1 MQYIAMKRN
10 NGFFLL
16 QCTMKGELVM
26 NQEIASKIEQLNK
39 IVGDIS
45 KNCNCIIKR
54 NQQIEKEYL
63 GDSMG
68 RFLGKTATALA
79 AAGASKAIV
88 NKMNELAALATKN
101 AVMEASMSVPTV
113 TETLALPGPLATG
126 AGTVIEMGG
135 PIAESTALTT
145 TGSTALA
152 TTGSTALAT
161 TGAAETATGLVE
173 ISAGL
178 STGALAA
185 VALSTIA
192 GFAAGWNIGNKFIT
206 PLRLCYHEQKTLKN
220 QAEKLVKNCG
230 TLMSAL
236 LQCRARV
243 KNANSDLQ
251 SALKKLETEEYKG
264 LEKRRKKIKKRIKE
278 LNALEQEIASM
289 NKAISSVYAVTK
301 KWLN

>member
-1 MQYIAMKRN
+1 MKRN

-152 TTGSTALAT
+152 TTG
-161 TGAAETATGLVE
+161 AAETATGLVE

-206 PLRLCYHEQKTLKN
+206 PLRLCHHEQKTLKN

>member
-1 MQYIAMKRN
+1 MKRN

-54 NQQIEKEYL
+54 
-63 GDSMG
+63 
-68 RFLGKTATALA
+68 
-79 AAGASKAIV
+79 
-88 NKMNELAALATKN
+88 
-101 AVMEASMSVPTV
+101 
-113 TETLALPGPLATG
+113 
-126 AGTVIEMGG
+126 
-135 PIAESTALTT
+135 
-145 TGSTALA
+145 
-152 TTGSTALAT
+152 
-161 TGAAETATGLVE
+161 
-173 ISAGL
+173 
-178 STGALAA
+178 
-185 VALSTIA
+185 
-192 GFAAGWNIGNKFIT
+192 
-206 PLRLCYHEQKTLKN
+206 N

>member
-152 TTGSTALAT
+152 TTG
-161 TGAAETATGLVE
+161 AAETATGLVE

-206 PLRLCYHEQKTLKN
+206 PLRLCHHEQKTLKN

-243 KNANSDLQ
+243 KNAKSDLQ

>member
-1 MQYIAMKRN
+1 
-10 NGFFLL
+10 
-16 QCTMKGELVM
+16 M

-152 TTGSTALAT
+152 TTG
-161 TGAAETATGLVE
+161 AAETATGLVE

-178 STGALAA
+178 STVALAA

-206 PLRLCYHEQKTLKN
+206 PLRLCHHEQKTLKN

>member
-79 AAGASKAIV
+79 A
-88 NKMNELAALATKN
+88 
-101 AVMEASMSVPTV
+101 
-113 TETLALPGPLATG
+113 
-126 AGTVIEMGG
+126 
-135 PIAESTALTT
+135 
-145 TGSTALA
+145 
-152 TTGSTALAT
+152 
-161 TGAAETATGLVE
+161 
-173 ISAGL
+173 
-178 STGALAA
+178 
-185 VALSTIA
+185 
-192 GFAAGWNIGNKFIT
+192 GWNIGNKFIT
-206 PLRLCYHEQKTLKN
+206 PLRLCHHEQKTLKN

>member
-1 MQYIAMKRN
+1 MERN
-10 NGFFLL
+10 NSFFLL

-101 AVMEASMSVPTV
+101 AVMEASMSVPTA

-126 AGTVIEMGG
+126 TGTVIEMGG
-135 PIAESTALTT
+135 PIAESTALT
-145 TGSTALA
+145 

-206 PLRLCYHEQKTLKN
+206 PLRLCHHEQKTLKN

>member
-1 MQYIAMKRN
+1 MQYIAMERN
-10 NGFFLL
+10 NSFFLL
-16 QCTMKGELVM
+16 QYTMKGELVM
-26 NQEIASKIEQLNK
+26 NQEIAAKIEQLNK

-68 RFLGKTATALA
+68 GFLGKTATALA

-152 TTGSTALAT
+152 TTG
-161 TGAAETATGLVE
+161 AAETATGLVE

-206 PLRLCYHEQKTLKN
+206 PLRLCHQEQKNLKN

-289 NKAISSVYAVTK
+289 NKAIFSVYAVTK

>member
-152 TTGSTALAT
+152 TTG
-161 TGAAETATGLVE
+161 AAETATGLVE

-178 STGALAA
+178 STVALAA

-206 PLRLCYHEQKTLKN
+206 PLRLCHHEQKTLKN

>member
-1 MQYIAMKRN
+1 
-10 NGFFLL
+10 
-16 QCTMKGELVM
+16 M
-26 NQEIASKIEQLNK
+26 NQEIASKIDQLNK
-39 IVGDIS
+39 IVGDIN

-68 RFLGKTATALA
+68 GFLGKTAT
-79 AAGASKAIV
+79 
-88 NKMNELAALATKN
+88 
-101 AVMEASMSVPTV
+101 
-113 TETLALPGPLATG
+113 ALPGPLATG

-135 PIAESTALTT
+135 PIAESTAL
-145 TGSTALA
+145 
-152 TTGSTALAT
+152 
-161 TGAAETATGLVE
+161 
-173 ISAGL
+173 
-178 STGALAA
+178 
-185 VALSTIA
+185 
-192 GFAAGWNIGNKFIT
+192 
-206 PLRLCYHEQKTLKN
+206 RLYQQEHKNLKK
-220 QAEKLVKNCG
+220 QAEKLIKNCG
-230 TLMSAL
+230 TAL
-236 LQCRARV
+236 LQCRARI

>member
-1 MQYIAMKRN
+1 
-10 NGFFLL
+10 
-16 QCTMKGELVM
+16 MKGELVM
-26 NQEIASKIEQLNK
+26 NQEIASKIDQLNK
-39 IVGDIS
+39 IVGDIN

-68 RFLGKTATALA
+68 GFLGKTATALA
-79 AAGASKAIV
+79 AAGASKTIV
-88 NKMNELAALATKN
+88 SKINELAALATKN

-113 TETLALPGPLATG
+113 VEPLALPGPLATG

-145 TGSTALA
+145 TGSTAL
-152 TTGSTALAT
+152 TTTS
-161 TGAAETATGLVE
+161 AAEVATGLVE

-178 STGALAA
+178 TPGALAA

-192 GFAAGWNIGNKFIT
+192 GFAAGWTIGNKYIT
-206 PLRLCYHEQKTLKN
+206 PLRLYQQEHKNLKK
-220 QAEKLVKNCG
+220 QAEKLIKNCG

-236 LQCRARV
+236 LQCRARI

>member
-152 TTGSTALAT
+152 TTG
-161 TGAAETATGLVE
+161 AAETATGLVE

-206 PLRLCYHEQKTLKN
+206 PLRLCHHEQKTLKN

>member
-1 MQYIAMKRN
+1 MQYIAMERN
-10 NGFFLL
+10 NSFFLL
-16 QCTMKGELVM
+16 QYTMKGELVM
-26 NQEIASKIEQLNK
+26 NQEIAAKIEQLNR

-68 RFLGKTATALA
+68 GFLGKTATALA

-152 TTGSTALAT
+152 TTG
-161 TGAAETATGLVE
+161 AAETATGLVE

-206 PLRLCYHEQKTLKN
+206 PLRLCHQEQKNLKN

>member
-1 MQYIAMKRN
+1 MQYIAMERN
-10 NGFFLL
+10 NSFFLL
-16 QCTMKGELVM
+16 QYTMKGELVM
-26 NQEIASKIEQLNK
+26 NQEIAAKIEQLNK

-68 RFLGKTATALA
+68 GFLEKTATALA

-152 TTGSTALAT
+152 TTG
-161 TGAAETATGLVE
+161 AAETATGLVE

-206 PLRLCYHEQKTLKN
+206 PLRLCHQEQKNLKN

>member
-1 MQYIAMKRN
+1 MQYIAMERN
-10 NGFFLL
+10 NSFFLL
-16 QCTMKGELVM
+16 QYTMKGELVM
-26 NQEIASKIEQLNK
+26 NQEIAAKIEQLNK

-54 NQQIEKEYL
+54 NQQIEKEYF

-68 RFLGKTATALA
+68 GFLGKTATALA

-152 TTGSTALAT
+152 TTG
-161 TGAAETATGLVE
+161 AAETATGLVE

-206 PLRLCYHEQKTLKN
+206 PLRLCHQEQKNLKN

>member
-79 AAGASKAIV
+79 AAG
-88 NKMNELAALATKN
+88 
-101 AVMEASMSVPTV
+101 
-113 TETLALPGPLATG
+113 
-126 AGTVIEMGG
+126 
-135 PIAESTALTT
+135 
-145 TGSTALA
+145 
-152 TTGSTALAT
+152 
-161 TGAAETATGLVE
+161 
-173 ISAGL
+173 
-178 STGALAA
+178 
-185 VALSTIA
+185 
-192 GFAAGWNIGNKFIT
+192 WNIGNKFIT
-206 PLRLCYHEQKTLKN
+206 PLRLCHHEQKTLKN

>member
-39 IVGDIS
+39 IVGNIS

-54 NQQIEKEYL
+54 NQQIEKECF
-63 GDSMG
+63 GDSLG
-68 RFLGKTATALA
+68 GFLEKATVVLA
-79 AAGASKAIV
+79 TAGASKEIV
-88 NKMNELAALATKN
+88 NKMKELATSAIKTGVLG
-101 AVMEASMSVPTV
+101 
-113 TETLALPGPLATG
+113 GPLAKVNEIG
-126 AGTVIEMGG
+126 AY
-135 PIAESTALTT
+135 IAERRVTD
-145 TGSTALA
+145 
-152 TTGSTALAT
+152 
-161 TGAAETATGLVE
+161 AAEDATRLVE
-173 ISAGL
+173 INSRL
-178 STGALAA
+178 STTTLAA
-185 VALSTIA
+185 VTLLTTGN
-192 GFAAGWNIGNKFIT
+192 GFGIGNKVIT
-206 PLRLCYHEQKTLKN
+206 PLKLFYREQKALEN

-236 LQCRARV
+236 LQCRARI